1 MSYITSKEAAAKW
14 KISEPMVR
22 RYCRDGRIADAVRK
36 GKTWFLPSDTKKP
49 AKKEPE
55 IKELPP
61 MVKRL
66 MKEKTKRIYHGLYDY
81 IQINFCYS
89 SNRMASNRLMRQQ
102 VEDIYKTGKVK
113 VGYEPIKVD
122 DLIEAYNHLAAV
134 NHVIET
140 ATTPLTQA
148 YIKRL
153 HALLGYG
160 TVTER
165 KGTYRPGEYRRGPAA
180 ANGTKFTP
188 PKNISSQMG
197 ALITEY
203 EALDK
208 VEHLQIL
215 DFHVRLERIHP
226 FEDANGRVGRLLMF
240 KESLRHKQ
248 LPFVLDDKRRPQYL
262 KGLREWDFDKS
273 TLLSTC
279 HEAQQRF
286 SAQLDLQQLHQYAEA
301 YKPYMEV

>member
-1 MSYITSKEAAAKW
+1 MTVGSLMQFGKAKHGF
-14 KISEPMVR
+14 SP
-22 RYCRDGRIADAVRK
+22 
-36 GKTWFLPSDTKKP
+36 PDTKKP

-113 VGYEPIKVD
+113 VGFEPIKVD

-134 NHVIET
+134 NHIIET
-140 ATTPLTQA
+140 AATPLTQA

-160 TVTER
+160 TVAER

-188 PKNISSQMG
+188 PKNISAQMS
-197 ALITEY
+197 AMITEY
-203 EALDK
+203 EALHK

-215 DFHVRLERIHP
+215 DFHVRFERIHP

-240 KESLRHKQ
+240 KESLRHEQ
-248 LPFVLDDKRRPQYL
+248 LPFILDDKRRPQYL
-262 KGLREWDFDKS
+262 KGLREWDYDKS

-286 SAQLDLQQLHQYAEA
+286 AAQLDLQQLHQYAEA